1 MIAAFLFQSPDETTS
16 EEVCDEDPA
25 FLCREAYDITG
36 SEQVADAV
44 AFFVGKPLKIILI
57 VVAAGLINRYL
68 RKAITHFT
76 HRVRQADDSAAAKM
90 LVSDQTKE
98 RASQR
103 AETLGTVLRS
113 VSTILVWTIAVLL
126 VLGELGVNLAPLL
139 AGAGIAGVALG
150 FGAQSLVKDF
160 LTGFFMLVEDQY
172 GVGDVIDVGD
182 AVGTVE
188 RVNLRTTTLRDINGT
203 LWHVPNGEIL
213 RVGNKS
219 QLWARALLD
228 VGVGYG
234 ADLAA
239 AEQVIKDTADARWR
253 DPDWA
258 EQIEDEP
265 EVLGVQDLAAD
276 AVTIRLSVKTEP
288 AAQFQVERELRL
300 RLKDA
305 LDAAEIEIP
314 FPQRDLHIT
323 GVEKLDLGIAARVA
337 QASPRT
343 PVTEKFRTD
352 PGDDGD

>member
-1 MIAAFLFQSPDETTS
+1 MFQTNSPPT
-16 EEVCDEDPA
+16 EEVCNDTS
-25 FLCREAYDITG
+25 FLCEEVYDLTG
-36 SEQVADAV
+36 SEQWAEWTS
-44 AFFVGKPLKIILI
+44 FLLGTPLKILL
-57 VVAAGLINRYL
+57 VVVIAGLVNRL
-68 RKAITHFT
+68 IRRAITHFT
-76 HRVRQADDSAAAKM
+76 KRIADADDSAAAG
-90 LVSDQTKE
+90 LLASENSNE
-98 RASQR
+98 RAGQR

-113 VSTILVWTIAVLL
+113 LSTIVVWSIAVLL
-126 VLGELGVNLAPLL
+126 VLSELGVNLAPLI

-160 LTGFFMLVEDQY
+160 LSGFFMLLEDQF

-188 RVNLRTTTLRDINGT
+188 RVTLRTTTLRDINGT

-228 VGVGYG
+228 IGVGYG
-234 ADLAA
+234 ADLGA
-239 AEQVIKDTADARWR
+239 AERVIKETADAMWR
-253 DPDWA
+253 DPDWSG
-258 EQIEDEP
+258 EIEDEP

-305 LDAAEIEIP
+305 LDVAGIEIP
-314 FPQRDLHIT
+314 FPQRTVWLRQ
-323 GVEKLDLGIAARVA
+323 EP
-337 QASPRT
+337 QP
-343 PVTEKFRTD
+343 EN
-352 PGDDGD
+352 